1 MIQIL
6 ELFGGIG
13 SPRCAL
19 RNIGIPVKAIDY
31 VEIDEKAVRSY
42 NAMFADELPYKTQ
55 SVVGWNL
62 KPDILIHGSPC
73 QDFSIA
79 GHQGKAKAEDG
90 RINRG
95 KGADKG
101 SGTRSSLM
109 WETIHIIEQMGEW
122 KPQYVIWENVKNVL
136 SKYMR
141 VNFNRYLAEME
152 RLGYSNNFEILA
164 DVTLLH
170 HIHTGKERAGS
181 MTKKKPDFLRDLD
194 TAIMDE
200 LTGGGIK
207 ENAAGLVGT
216 LTQIKEIKQ
225 LCGLPF
231 CGYMAKLETVRPSG
245 VPDEVTVVFAEDV
258 PYRAC
263 NGIEFDVMQE
273 FVEGSRLLLT
283 GKAQTLKDFQSG
295 RLLVYILADFVA
307 VSEKAVEQDEV
318 AVRGIIANK
327 PTHRETPR
335 GKRITDIT
343 VKVRNEL
350 TGGSCYLPCIC
361 WQEQADEVE
370 QWQQGDTV
378 ELLGRYQ
385 SRQYEKVL
393 DTDTGEREQRTAY
406 EVSVRLIRR
415 KEEAENEC

>member
-1 MIQIL
+1 
-6 ELFGGIG
+6 
-13 SPRCAL
+13 
-19 RNIGIPVKAIDY
+19 
-31 VEIDEKAVRSY
+31 
-42 NAMFADELPYKTQ
+42 
-55 SVVGWNL
+55 
-62 KPDILIHGSPC
+62 
-73 QDFSIA
+73 
-79 GHQGKAKAEDG
+79 
-90 RINRG
+90 
-95 KGADKG
+95 
-101 SGTRSSLM
+101 
-109 WETIHIIEQMGEW
+109 
-122 KPQYVIWENVKNVL
+122 
-136 SKYMR
+136 
-141 VNFNRYLAEME
+141 
-152 RLGYSNNFEILA
+152 
-164 DVTLLH
+164 
-170 HIHTGKERAGS
+170 

-207 ENAAGLVGT
+207 GNAAGLVGT

-263 NGIEFDVMQE
+263 SGIEFDVMQE

-283 GKAQTLKDFQSG
+283 GKVQTLKDFQSG

-335 GKRITDIT
+335 GKHITDIT
-343 VKVRNEL
+343 VKVKNEI

-361 WQEQADEVE
+361 WQGQADEAA

-393 DTDTGEREQRTAY
+393 DTATGEREQRTAY

-415 KEEAENEC
+415 KEEARNESKSRNE

>member
-1 MIQIL
+1 
-6 ELFGGIG
+6 
-13 SPRCAL
+13 
-19 RNIGIPVKAIDY
+19 
-31 VEIDEKAVRSY
+31 
-42 NAMFADELPYKTQ
+42 
-55 SVVGWNL
+55 
-62 KPDILIHGSPC
+62 
-73 QDFSIA
+73 
-79 GHQGKAKAEDG
+79 
-90 RINRG
+90 
-95 KGADKG
+95 
-101 SGTRSSLM
+101 
-109 WETIHIIEQMGEW
+109 
-122 KPQYVIWENVKNVL
+122 
-136 SKYMR
+136 
-141 VNFNRYLAEME
+141 
-152 RLGYSNNFEILA
+152 
-164 DVTLLH
+164 
-170 HIHTGKERAGS
+170 

-258 PYRAC
+258 PYKAC

-318 AVRGIIANK
+318 AIRGVIANK

-343 VKVRNEL
+343 VSVTLCWDNLEALCQDCHNKEHHKQERHKRYRFDEN
-350 TGGSCYLPCIC
+350 GGILPP
-361 WQEQADEVE
+361 
-370 QWQQGDTV
+370 
-378 ELLGRYQ
+378 YQ
-385 SRQYEKVL
+385 K
-393 DTDTGEREQRTAY
+393 
-406 EVSVRLIRR
+406 
-415 KEEAENEC
+415 NN

>member
-1 MIQIL
+1 MAAHTKIDLYQMQSLPLDAKIRMTARRIDAFIDRNDAYLSISGGKDSRVLDDIERRFVRAKLPRVFIDTGLEHRSVRACGKKHADIILRPEKNFKQIIT
-6 ELFGGIG
+6 EYGY
-13 SPRCAL
+13 
-19 RNIGIPVKAIDY
+19 PVI
-31 VEIDEKAVRSY
+31 S
-42 NAMFADELPYKTQ
+42 
-55 SVVGWNL
+55 
-62 KPDILIHGSPC
+62 
-73 QDFSIA
+73 
-79 GHQGKAKAEDG
+79 
-90 RINRG
+90 
-95 KGADKG
+95 
-101 SGTRSSLM
+101 
-109 WETIHIIEQMGEW
+109 
-122 KPQYVIWENVKNVL
+122 
-136 SKYMR
+136 
-141 VNFNRYLAEME
+141 
-152 RLGYSNNFEILA
+152 
-164 DVTLLH
+164 
-170 HIHTGKERAGS
+170 KERTGS

-207 ENAAGLVGT
+207 GNVAGLVGT

-258 PYRAC
+258 PYKAC

-273 FVEGSRLLLT
+273 FVEGSRLLMT

-335 GKRITDIT
+335 GKHITDIT
-343 VKVRNEL
+343 VKVKNEI

-361 WQEQADEVE
+361 WQEQADEAA

-393 DTDTGEREQRTAY
+393 DTATGEREQRTAY

-415 KEEAENEC
+415 KEETENEE

>member
-1 MIQIL
+1 
-6 ELFGGIG
+6 
-13 SPRCAL
+13 
-19 RNIGIPVKAIDY
+19 
-31 VEIDEKAVRSY
+31 
-42 NAMFADELPYKTQ
+42 
-55 SVVGWNL
+55 
-62 KPDILIHGSPC
+62 
-73 QDFSIA
+73 
-79 GHQGKAKAEDG
+79 
-90 RINRG
+90 
-95 KGADKG
+95 
-101 SGTRSSLM
+101 
-109 WETIHIIEQMGEW
+109 
-122 KPQYVIWENVKNVL
+122 
-136 SKYMR
+136 
-141 VNFNRYLAEME
+141 
-152 RLGYSNNFEILA
+152 
-164 DVTLLH
+164 
-170 HIHTGKERAGS
+170 

-207 ENAAGLVGT
+207 GNAARLVGT

-283 GKAQTLKDFQSG
+283 GKAQTIKDFQSG

-307 VSEKAVEQDEV
+307 VSEKEVEQDEA
-318 AVRGIIANK
+318 AVRGVIANK
-327 PTHRETPR
+327 PTYRETPR

-343 VKVRNEL
+343 VKIRNEL
-350 TGGSCYLPCIC
+350 TGGNYYLPCIC
-361 WQEQADEVE
+361 WQEQADEAA

-393 DTDTGEREQRTAY
+393 DAATGEREQRTAY

-415 KEEAENEC
+415 KEEAGIKAIQQLAGMVDSLKQCQTPQEVYDRYLQITGYCKCCVNCNFIDQKEADELMCLAAYLAGNEQARAEAQQKAGKKA